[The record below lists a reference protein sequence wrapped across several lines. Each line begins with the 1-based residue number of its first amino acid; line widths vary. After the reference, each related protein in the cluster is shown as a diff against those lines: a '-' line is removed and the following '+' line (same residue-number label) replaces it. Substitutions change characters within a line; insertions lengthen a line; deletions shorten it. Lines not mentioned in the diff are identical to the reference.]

1 MSTQGIPGRGEWA
14 AVLCGLGAALPATVV
29 SNADLTARL
38 DTTDEW
44 IRSRTGIAQRRI
56 AGTDLTT
63 EDLAVRAATK
73 ALTGPVSVPVQA
85 VVLATTTPDRC
96 RPATAPAVAA
106 RLGLTGALAFDLAAG
121 CTGFL
126 YALATAAGLIAA
138 STAEAVLVI
147 GADRLAA
154 LPDPGDRTTV
164 PVFGDGAGAVVLQRG
179 TAAERGALGPVA
191 VGSDGTQADLIRAP
205 RPGALRMEGAEVFRH
220 AADRM
225 SAAARNAAAAAGW
238 ALSDV
243 DRLAPHQANA
253 RIAGF
258 VARQLGIP
266 DSRQL
271 HNIEHVGNTGAASLP
286 VLLAQAAADGRL
298 TPGHR
303 VLLTAFGAGLTWGAT
318 TLTWPDLPPSHQ
330 PTEGSVAD
338 DR

>member
-1 MSTQGIPGRGEWA
+1 MSACGAAGRGERA
-14 AVLCGLGAALPATVV
+14 AVLCGIGAALPATIV

-38 DTTDEW
+38 ETTDEW
-44 IRSRTGIAQRRI
+44 IRSRTGITQRRI
-56 AGTDLTT
+56 AGADLTT
-63 EDLAVRAATK
+63 EDLAVRAAAK
-73 ALTGPVSVPVQA
+73 ALAGPASVPVQA

-96 RPATAPAVAA
+96 CPATAPAVAA

-138 STAEAVLVI
+138 ATTEAALVI
-147 GADRLAA
+147 GADRLAT

-164 PVFGDGAGAVVLQRG
+164 PLFGDGAGAVVLRRG
-179 TAAERGALGPVA
+179 TAAERGALGA
-191 VGSDGTQADLIRAP
+191 VVLGSDGTQADLIRAP

-225 SAAARNAAAAAGW
+225 SAAALKAAAAAGW
-238 ALSDV
+238 ALADV

-253 RIAGF
+253 RITGF

-266 DSRQL
+266 EDRQL
-271 HNIEHVGNTGAASLP
+271 HNIKHVGNTGAASLP
-286 VLLAQAAADGRL
+286 MLLAQASANEGRL

-318 TLTWPDLPPSHQ
+318 TLTWPDLPSDR
-330 PTEGSVAD
+330 PTEGSTAHD
-338 DR
+338 W